1 MTAVIGVETDVNK
14 VEAVAKGIIGHLIFN
29 EYNYVYLIALKN
41 KDSVD
46 FL

>member
-1 MTAVIGVETDVNK
+1 LPKACSTSLVST
-14 VEAVAKGIIGHLIFN
+14 VAPGHLIFN